1 MDKKLIFRTGFSVLL
16 SILFFTASA
25 AIHEVMVSSNQFN
38 PNSLNVN
45 VGDTV
50 RFMWMNGSHTTTSV
64 SIPVGAATWDSPM
77 TSSVSQFDYK
87 VTVAGSYGYKCTP
100 HALGGMVGSFTAS
113 GTTGIDLGDV
123 INLTS
128 LYPNPFSNELFIE
141 QGNEQPE
148 YTQISISDI
157 LGKQIKSITIESLSV
172 VSIGKRR
179 IDVGELPK
187 GIYFVTLKG
196 NGAKAKTIRLVKEGV

>member
-1 MDKKLIFRTGFSVLL
+1 MNKKIRYCAGFSALL
-16 SILFFTASA
+16 SIFFFNTRA
-25 AIHEVMVSSNQFN
+25 AIHEVMVSSNQFS

-50 RFMWMNGSHTTTSV
+50 RFIWMNGNHTTTSV
-64 SIPVGAATWDSPM
+64 SIPVGAAPWDSPM
-77 TSSVSQFDYK
+77 TSAVTQFDYK

-100 HALGGMVGSFTAS
+100 HAFGGMVGSFTAS
-113 GTTGIDLGDV
+113 TITGIQNFSEET
-123 INLTS
+123 ITS
-128 LYPNPFSNELFIE
+128 LYPNPFSNELFIG

-157 LGKQIKSITIESLSV
+157 LGKQIKSISIESLSA
-172 VSIGKRR
+172 VSIDKRR
-179 IDVGELPK
+179 IDVTELPK

-196 NGAKAKTIRLVKEGV
+196 NGIKAKTIRLVKEGA